1 MSSTTNNVGAMLTY
15 MQKSTAAVSVS
26 SITELSTKAGNAANS
41 FSNVLNKTS
50 DALVQAKDN
59 KSQIT
64 DNAIKQGKS
73 NLGKD
78 VARSDDNNGS
88 QKAID
93 NNRNSAENL
102 QSKQSTDN
110 VTKLDETD
118 TKSMEADEKLQE
130 AIGEAGKELVSKMA
144 EALDISE
151 EDILSAMEIL
161 GLMAGDLLNPENV
174 QLLVTEVIGE
184 DKALDL
190 LTDTDLY
197 ATMQD
202 LMEGADSMRSEL
214 LNEFDLSEE
223 DLNLAIDSFDDE
235 LKAVVD
241 GPKKEGPSDNTE
253 KMPEVIVNEAGDE
266 ISKDMKAPQS
276 REQMPEIKAEAESG
290 EVEIAEFKPVEE
302 TNDSSNNH
310 KETKDGLNDGGQNA
324 NLFNQLI
331 NNITDAVDS
340 GPVSTVSY
348 TDRAQ
353 MENIIRQITEKITI
367 SAGNGE
373 TSMELQLHPAHL
385 GNVNILLTSTKDGII
400 AKFTAQNELV
410 KEAVESQ
417 MVALQ
422 QKFDAQGVKVT
433 AIEVTIASHAF
444 EQNLEQNQQGH
455 EYEQAEGRFKKP
467 LRRINLSEISEFE
480 EEDMSE
486 EELIAAKVMEMNGN
500 TVDYSA

>member
-15 MQKSTAAVSVS
+15 MQKSTAAVNVS

-41 FSNVLNKTS
+41 FSSVLNKTS

-73 NLGKD
+73 NLEKD

-93 NNRNSAENL
+93 NNKNSAENL
-102 QSKQSTDN
+102 QSKQSADN

-253 KMPEVIVNEAGDE
+253 KVPEVIVNEAGDE

-276 REQMPEIKAEAESG
+276 KELMPEIKAEAGSE

-302 TNDSSNNH
+302 TNDSSNNN
-310 KETKDGLNDGGQNA
+310 KETKGGLNESGQNA

>member
-64 DNAIKQGKS
+64 DNAVKQGKS
-73 NLGKD
+73 SQGKD
-78 VARSDDNNGS
+78 VARSDDSNGS
-88 QKAID
+88 QKAIG
-93 NNRNSAENL
+93 NCKNSTDNL
-102 QSKQSTDN
+102 QNKQSTDN
-110 VTKLDETD
+110 VTKVDETN

-223 DLNLAIDSFDDE
+223 DLEIALESLDDD
-235 LKAVVD
+235 LVALD
-241 GPKKEGPSDNTE
+241 GPKKE
-253 KMPEVIVNEAGDE
+253 MPDENAGKVPEIIVNEAGDD

-276 REQMPEIKAEAESG
+276 KEQMPEIKAEAGSE
-290 EVEIAEFKPVEE
+290 EVETAEFKPVEE

-310 KETKDGLNDGGQNA
+310 KETKGGLNESGQNA

-385 GNVNILLTSTKDGII
+385 GNVNILLTSTKDGIV

>member
-64 DNAIKQGKS
+64 DSAVKQGKS
-73 NLGKD
+73 SQGKD
-78 VARSDDNNGS
+78 VARSDDSNGL
-88 QKAID
+88 QKAIG
-93 NNRNSAENL
+93 NSKNSTDNL
-102 QSKQSTDN
+102 QNKQSSDN
-110 VTKLDETD
+110 VTKVDETN

-241 GPKKEGPSDNTE
+241 GPKKEGQSDNTE
-253 KMPEVIVNEAGDE
+253 KVPEVIVNEAGDE

-276 REQMPEIKAEAESG
+276 KEQMPEIKAEAGSE

-310 KETKDGLNDGGQNA
+310 KETKGGLNESGQNA

-331 NNITDAVDS
+331 NNITEAVDS
-340 GPVSTVSY
+340 GPASAISY

-385 GNVNILLTSTKDGII
+385 GNVNILLTSTKDGIV

-455 EYEQAEGRFKKP
+455 EYEQDEGRFKKP

>member
-64 DNAIKQGKS
+64 DNAVKQGKS
-73 NLGKD
+73 SQGKD
-78 VARSDDNNGS
+78 VARSNDSNGS
-88 QKAID
+88 QKAIG
-93 NNRNSAENL
+93 NSKNSIDNL
-102 QSKQSTDN
+102 QNNQSTDN
-110 VTKLDETD
+110 VTKVDETN

-144 EALDISE
+144 QALDISE

-223 DLNLAIDSFDDE
+223 DMNLAIDSFDDE
-235 LKAVVD
+235 LKAVVN

-253 KMPEVIVNEAGDE
+253 KVPEVIVNEAGDE
-266 ISKDMKAPQS
+266 ISKDIKAPQS
-276 REQMPEIKAEAESG
+276 KEQIPEIKVDAGSE
-290 EVEIAEFKPVEE
+290 EVEITEFKPVEE
-302 TNDSSNNH
+302 TSESSNNH

-331 NNITDAVDS
+331 NNITEAVDS
-340 GPVSTVSY
+340 GSASAISY

-385 GNVNILLTSTKDGII
+385 GNVNILLTSTKDGIV

-444 EQNLEQNQQGH
+444 EQNLEQDQKGQA
-455 EYEQAEGRFKKP
+455 YEQAEGRSKKS
-467 LRRINLSEISEFE
+467 LRRINLSEITEFE

>member
-1 MSSTTNNVGAMLTY
+1 MSSTTNSVGAMLTY
-15 MQKSTAAVSVS
+15 MNQSTAAVSVS
-26 SITELSTKAGNAANS
+26 SITELKTNTKSAANT
-41 FSNVLNKTS
+41 FSNVLGKTS
-50 DALVQAKDN
+50 DALLQAKDT
-59 KSQIT
+59 KSQVA
-64 DNAIKQGKS
+64 DKAAKQR
-73 NLGKD
+73 KD
-78 VARSDDNNGS
+78 VVNTSDTVNKQSKLDDS
-88 QKAID
+88 QKNAD
-93 NNRNSAENL
+93 AL
-102 QSKQSTDN
+102 QKKQN
-110 VTKLDETD
+110 IAGVNKVDETN

-144 EALDISE
+144 EALDINE

-190 LTDTDLY
+190 ITDTDLY

-214 LNEFDLSEE
+214 LNEFDLSAE
-223 DLNLAIDSFDDE
+223 DLNSALERFDDDM
-235 LKAVVD
+235 AAATF
-241 GPKKEGPSDNTE
+241 GPKKEVPAENAD
-253 KMPEVIVNEAGDE
+253 KVPEIIVNEAGDE
-266 ISKDMKAPQS
+266 ISKDIKAPQS
-276 REQMPEIKAEAESG
+276 REQMPEIKAEAGSE
-290 EVEIAEFKPVEE
+290 EIETFEFKPVEE
-302 TNDSSNNH
+302 TADSSNNQ
-310 KETKDGLNDGGQNA
+310 KGTKGGLNESGQSA
-324 NLFNQLI
+324 NLFNQLL
-331 NNITDAVDS
+331 NNITEAADS
-340 GPVSTVSY
+340 APVSSLSY

-353 MENIIRQITEKITI
+353 MENIVRQITERITI

-373 TSMELQLHPAHL
+373 TSMELELHPAHL
-385 GNVNILLTSTKDGII
+385 GNVNILLTSTKDGIV

-444 EQNLEQNQQGH
+444 EQNLEQNQQGQ
-455 EYEQAEGRFKKP
+455 EYEQADGRSKKP
-467 LRRINLSEISEFE
+467 LRRMNLSEISEFE
-480 EEDMSE
+480 EEEMSE

>member
-64 DNAIKQGKS
+64 DNAVKQGKS
-73 NLGKD
+73 SQGKD
-78 VARSDDNNGS
+78 VARSNDSNGS
-88 QKAID
+88 QKAIG
-93 NNRNSAENL
+93 NSKNSTDNL
-102 QSKQSTDN
+102 QNKQSTDN
-110 VTKLDETD
+110 VTKVDETN

-144 EALDISE
+144 QALDISE

-202 LMEGADSMRSEL
+202 LMEGANSMRSEL

-241 GPKKEGPSDNTE
+241 GQKKEGPSDNTE
-253 KMPEVIVNEAGDE
+253 KVPEVIVNEAGDE
-266 ISKDMKAPQS
+266 ISKDIKAPQS
-276 REQMPEIKAEAESG
+276 KEQIPEIKVDAGSE
-290 EVEIAEFKPVEE
+290 EVEITEFKPVEE
-302 TNDSSNNH
+302 TSESSNNH

-331 NNITDAVDS
+331 NNITEAVDS
-340 GPVSTVSY
+340 GSASAISY

-385 GNVNILLTSTKDGII
+385 GNVNILLTSTKDGIV

-444 EQNLEQNQQGH
+444 EQNLEQDQQGQA
-455 EYEQAEGRFKKP
+455 YEQAEGRSKKS
-467 LRRINLSEISEFE
+467 LRRINLSEITEFE